1 MMTRSHTKK
10 LSTKFFA
17 CIVIG
22 ILLPMGLLCL
32 SLSMVYTHLL
42 KSEIRSSTEKSL
54 LYCWQNIESTFSGML
69 TVSAIIN
76 NDSVFMN
83 SLSDSSIDY
92 YDKYVMFNRLLQTIY
107 LQNFGLNDSTWIYLQ
122 DKFGNTYCN
131 KPDYSIAVNS
141 EKSTCDEHFS
151 SIRWDFHATDEKRQ
165 QDYFSMSRVFYQNNL
180 SSTPIATL
188 TISVAKDQ
196 FRPLLKQYLN
206 LDVDCVV
213 LYLDNND
220 IITSYSNSD
229 DPITAENLHLY
240 RKHLLEAG
248 EISSIYK
255 VGSQKY
261 LLNDYTVQSRFDFNG
276 CELHILSI
284 SNYKNIFGRI
294 EYQLQLIIV
303 IAFAAYAIILLIG
316 FIIPQNLVAPIR
328 QLDAQI
334 RSFHV
339 GDQLTTSKVSNDE
352 IGSLSQSFYRLTD
365 SVNQLF
371 HKLEE
376 ENTIKENYHYEALRA
391 QINPHFLFNTLNSIK
406 FSAQIIHANSIVDN
420 IDALSKILRYSI
432 SKDDELVPLR
442 SEIENVQSYLHIQN
456 NRFGNSIQLELDS
469 SVELYCENLV
479 FKFILQPIVENSIL
493 HGFKNYTDQ
502 GIIAITCEEQEQ
514 FFFIHIQDNGCGF
527 SEKALKDWQ
536 TIKID
541 ATAKLNGL
549 GLATVHKIIQIT
561 CGTQYGLNIQ
571 SIPHEG
577 TEVILCLPIKHKNE
591 EGYT

>member
-1 MMTRSHTKK
+1 MTRSHTKK
-10 LSTKFFA
+10 LSSKLFV

-32 SLSMVYTHLL
+32 SLTMAYTHLL
-42 KSEIRSSTEKSL
+42 KSEVRSSTEKTL
-54 LYCWQNIESTFSGML
+54 LYCWQNIENTFSGML

-92 YDKYVMFNRLLQTIY
+92 YDKYVTFNHLLQTIY

-131 KPDYSIAVNS
+131 RSDYSITANH
-141 EKSTCDEHFS
+141 KTPTCHEQPS
-151 SIRWDFHATDEKRQ
+151 SIYWDFHAIDEKRQ
-165 QDYFSMSRVFYQNNL
+165 KDYFSMSRVFYQNNL

-188 TISVAKDQ
+188 TISVSKDQ

-213 LYLDNND
+213 LYLDNDD
-220 IITSYSNSD
+220 IIASYSNND
-229 DPITAENLHLY
+229 NPITSEKFHLC
-240 RKHLLEAG
+240 RMHLLEAN
-248 EISSIYK
+248 ERSSIYEID
-255 VGSQKY
+255 SQKY
-261 LLNDYTVQSRFDFNG
+261 LLNDYTIQSRFDFNG

-284 SNYKNIFGRI
+284 SNYENIFGRI

-303 IAFAAYAIILLIG
+303 IASAVYAIILLVV
-316 FIIPQNLVAPIR
+316 FMIPKRLVAPIR

-334 RSFHV
+334 RDFQV
-339 GDQLTTSKVSNDE
+339 GDQLTISKVSDDE

-365 SVNQLF
+365 SINQLF
-371 HKLEE
+371 QKLKE

-406 FSAQIIHANSIVDN
+406 FSAQIIHADSIVEN

-432 SKDDELVPLR
+432 SKDDELVPLQ
-442 SEIENVQSYLHIQN
+442 SEIDNVQSYLHIQN
-456 NRFGNSIQLELDS
+456 NRFGNSIQLDLDS

-514 FFFIHIQDNGCGF
+514 FFFIHIQDNGRGF
-527 SEKALKDWQ
+527 SESALKDWQ

-549 GLATVHKIIQIT
+549 GLAAVHKIIQVT
-561 CGTQYGLNIQ
+561 CGTQYGLEIQ
-571 SIPHEG
+571 SIPYEG
-577 TEVILCLPIKHKNE
+577 TQVTLCLPSKHK
-591 EGYT
+591 